1 MPTVHDFRDDN
12 PPLRKPPWIRSRL
25 PAGEAYHRVRELMSR
40 QGLHTVCR
48 EAACPNL
55 GECWSSGT
63 ATFLI
68 LGDVCTRNCAF
79 CAVKTGNPGGVPVD
93 PSEPLAVAEAV
104 AAMEL
109 RHAVITSVTRDDLPD
124 GGAQV
129 FAATIRAVRDRV
141 PGCTVEVLVPDFSG
155 DSEALD
161 VVLDAHPEVL
171 GHNLE
176 TVLRL
181 YPRVRPRAQYRRSL
195 DLLEAA
201 KKKRPDLLTKSGIM
215 LGLGEIPREIFRVME
230 DLRGVHCDILTLG
243 QYLRPSIRKLPVER
257 YYPPREFEALRK
269 AGMDAGFRWVEAGP
283 LVRSSYHAATP
294 VQALRT

>member
-1 MPTVHDFRDDN
+1 
-12 PPLRKPPWIRSRL
+12 
-25 PAGEAYHRVRELMSR
+25 
-40 QGLHTVCR
+40 
-48 EAACPNL
+48 
-55 GECWSSGT
+55 
-63 ATFLI
+63 
-68 LGDVCTRNCAF
+68 
-79 CAVKTGNPGGVPVD
+79 
-93 PSEPLAVAEAV
+93 
-104 AAMEL
+104 
-109 RHAVITSVTRDDLPD
+109 DDLPD